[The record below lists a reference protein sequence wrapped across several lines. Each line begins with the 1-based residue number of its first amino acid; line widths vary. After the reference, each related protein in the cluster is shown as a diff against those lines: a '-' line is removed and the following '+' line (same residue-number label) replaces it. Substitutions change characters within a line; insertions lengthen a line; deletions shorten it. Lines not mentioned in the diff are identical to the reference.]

1 MDSVFLAKKLQLPD
15 QLAIVSANDTVVL
28 TPHELTMGNTVLTP
42 SSVTCDNLHVNGEAE
57 FSSIRIGDPVFG
69 NDAASKGYV
78 DSLVGQYGG
87 SLNLFLNNSESSA
100 GYQELSPVIT
110 AAETSSIAVEIT
122 GMTEQLVASFRTT
135 PLKLDKLPAGVWVAN
150 LNGQT
155 TNGSAEVSYVMRI
168 YKYSGDTETAIGLAA
183 QSTSINSTSI
193 GDYYCNLVVPETEL
207 ALTDRLVVKIFVLKT
222 EASLLN
228 PTITTWF
235 EGAYYSFV
243 SSSLNAGTTLL
254 SSNNVWTGT
263 NDFQLGVKSSSVDSA
278 TTLALGTT
286 SSGTTVGNASNPTTI
301 NAAQLTIAAESSLDI
316 GKTGV
321 ETSLLG
327 DVDIPTKLTLGNG
340 ALSLYGASSGSF
352 GTYDNTANRTFAS
365 NFPNPNTNFTL
376 TLTGAS
382 TTQRT
387 LTLPPVKDG
396 YSITILNLSSGIW
409 NLNTT
414 SPDLMYGG
422 NAWINGSNSIGLAVN
437 RSVTL
442 QQVNSA
448 YYFVSESITNTDIGV
463 LRIWGRNDA
472 NQNVNIT
479 GNASYKTITTG
490 SYSFSD
496 YFGFTSVMIF
506 RMTGVFASPT
516 FTLFTGAT
524 IGTNTGGNTFMIRN
538 DTTGILTI
546 NCSGVDGIFINSS
559 STAQATFQVGINK
572 TVIFQ
577 TIRLVGW
584 FVVAYDG
591 DDGDWVGTATSALD
605 MGSNAITGTSM
616 DSATTLALGNTTATS
631 TTLGRSSGTT
641 TTNILGTTINLTGNV
656 NVNDKLTLGGEADL
670 TLYGGTSFGT
680 ADGSVNVNL
689 DSLYPNRNTT
699 FIMSLGGTGGKTLT
713 LPPSKNGYSITLM
726 YNYTGSTTTSWS
738 IQTTGTEKIYGSL
751 GLGGNVSF
759 NLLANKSITLYQVNG
774 AYYITSETVSH
785 SVISARNSNLGVYT
799 LTGKNAL
806 VVSTASVFT
815 LSSSDFFN
823 MLPSMF
829 YVMTNQTTATFNLP
843 SSAPPMGFTISIKN
857 KNTGNL
863 TISTSTSDLIYLT
876 SSASPVSSYILGA
889 NKSITF
895 LTVPNTPNSGYY
907 VTAIQ
912 DWVGTATSALD
923 MGSNAITGTSM
934 DSATTLTL
942 GGSNAT
948 DVTVGRSGATTA
960 NIRGTTIN
968 LSGDVKASNIDTATT
983 TTVANILTAAART
996 AATNMLTSTSNNTF
1010 TLGGRDA
1017 LTGMTLNLEG
1027 IAANFNSTVNNF
1039 TNAIRG
1045 IGSTLLV
1052 STPLQPTYDY
1062 SATTGTQP
1070 NAIGYQIKAQKT
1082 SLQNVSVNT
1091 STALTELTFEI
1102 TKGVWYVSAQIQFII
1117 NNESAQTVPSIAL
1130 QLGSG
1135 SSGNTNSNIA
1145 IHTLTNV
1152 TFGNSPETGNQGV
1165 VTFGA
1170 MFSTIESTFISASV
1184 VCLNATTEIPLQF
1197 ATSNKL
1203 SATRVA

>member
-1 MDSVFLAKKLQLPD
+1 MAKKLQLPD

-591 DDGDWVGTATSALD
+591 DDGDWVGTATSALNMNGNNITSD
-605 MGSNAITGTSM
+605 SSLAVGKTGVATSLIGNVDIPTSLTLGNGALSLYGASSGSFGSYDGSLSSYTFANDFPNPNSNFTLLLTTASAGRTITLPPVKNGNTINIVNISSQTYTIRTTGSEMIYGGFVLGGNTQFNLHNVKSVVLQQVNSAYYIVSESISNTRITGRSENLQGVTLCGIPGYISNTTGASTLNYGNLLPVTIYRM
-616 DSATTLALGNTTATS
+616 TGTYASPTFTLLATTLNTLQGGYTIMIRNDTTGVLTVQSDGVPCILTNTSSTAVS
-631 TTLGRSSGTT
+631 TFSVA
-641 TTNILGTTINLTGNV
+641 V
-656 NVNDKLTLGGEADL
+656 N
-670 TLYGGTSFGT
+670 
-680 ADGSVNVNL
+680 
-689 DSLYPNRNTT
+689 
-699 FIMSLGGTGGKTLT
+699 KTLILQT
-713 LPPSKNGYSITLM
+713 FYSRGYCVVA
-726 YNYTGSTTTSWS
+726 YD
-738 IQTTGTEKIYGSL
+738 
-751 GLGGNVSF
+751 GN
-759 NLLANKSITLYQVNG
+759 
-774 AYYITSETVSH
+774 
-785 SVISARNSNLGVYT
+785 
-799 LTGKNAL
+799 
-806 VVSTASVFT
+806 
-815 LSSSDFFN
+815 
-823 MLPSMF
+823 
-829 YVMTNQTTATFNLP
+829 
-843 SSAPPMGFTISIKN
+843 
-857 KNTGNL
+857 
-863 TISTSTSDLIYLT
+863 
-876 SSASPVSSYILGA
+876 
-889 NKSITF
+889 
-895 LTVPNTPNSGYY
+895 
-907 VTAIQ
+907 
-912 DWVGTATSALD
+912 WVGTATSALD

-948 DVTVGRSGATTA
+948 DVTVGRTGATTA
-960 NIRGTTIN
+960 NITGTTIN
-968 LSGDVKASNIDTATT
+968 LSGAVKASNIDTATT

-1070 NAIGYQIKAQKT
+1070 TAIGYQIKAQKT